1 MSSAVILFLFVISLS
16 SAAVGLYAKAVGLYA
31 KKLGSGAGNPLL
43 LFSLI
48 ITFAVAIGAE

>member
-16 SAAVGLYAKAVGLYA
+16 SAAVGLYA